1 MTGNQNP
8 DCGRIKDVR
17 LNQEDQE
24 KTPHDKANEKKHLF
38 IWKFTYKLIFY
49 KICTMETEMERG
61 IFGNWF

>member
-8 DCGRIKDVR
+8 DCGRISDVR

-24 KTPHDKANEKKHLF
+24 KTPHDKANEKKISFESLHR
-38 IWKFTYKLIFY
+38 YKLIFY

-61 IFGNWF
+61 IFGK